1 MTQGIPTDSPYFN
14 DACAGVATMAC
25 LHDPSRLEIV
35 RAVRQMLLNSKGEGV
50 GADGGVLVGVGGRV
64 SSSLR
69 ERRHANLSM
78 CGGFKHAMM
87 FGPIYVNK
95 SLIKAAQIFDKALI
109 TLE

>member
-1 MTQGIPTDSPYFN
+1 M
-14 DACAGVATMAC
+14 
-25 LHDPSRLEIV
+25 
-35 RAVRQMLLNSKGEGV
+35 
-50 GADGGVLVGVGGRV
+50 GVGGRV